1 MKNMILSLDK
11 IFYQKSGIPILED
24 ISFDITTKELVTIIG
39 PNGAGKT
46 TLLKVILGL
55 IRPTNG
61 KIIKNSSLK
70 IGYMPQKLHMDPS
83 LPITVKRFLEFS
95 RHQEALQTV
104 ITAIGIDKLFE
115 KSIHSLSGGE
125 FQRVLL
131 ARALLSKPDLLV
143 LDEPLQGVDI
153 NGQETLYKLIYEIR
167 QILNCAVLLVSH
179 DLHFVHAASDKV
191 ICLNHHICCAGKPE
205 EVKKHPNYQ
214 LLFSND
220 RSDILALYAHSHNH
234 SHDMDHNRSHCH
246 E

>member
-1 MKNMILSLDK
+1 MILSLDK
-11 IFYQKSGIPILED
+11 IFYHRNGVAILHD
-24 ISFDITTKELVTIIG
+24 VSLAISAKELVTVIG

-46 TLLKVILGL
+46 TLLKIVLGL
-55 IRPTNG
+55 ITPTSG
-61 KIIKNSSLK
+61 QIIKPASLK

-95 RHQEALQTV
+95 RYQDALQEIV
-104 ITAIGIDKLFE
+104 TAVGIDKLLE
-115 KSIHSLSGGE
+115 KSIHILSGGE
-125 FQRVLL
+125 LQRVLL

-153 NGQETLYKLIYEIR
+153 NGQVSLYKLIYEVR
-167 QILNCAVLLVSH
+167 QVLNCSILLVSH

-214 LLFSND
+214 LLFENY
-220 RSDILALYAHSHNH
+220 RPEVLAPYAHSHNH
-234 SHDMDHNRSHCH
+234 SHDIDNQRDECN

>member
-1 MKNMILSLDK
+1 MILSLNK
-11 IFYQKSGIPILED
+11 VFYQKNGVSILED
-24 ISFDITTKELVTIIG
+24 VSLAISKKELVTVIG

-55 IRPTNG
+55 ITPTSG
-61 KIIKNSSLK
+61 KVIKKSSLNF
-70 IGYMPQKLHMDPS
+70 GYMPQRLHIDPS

-95 RHQEALQTV
+95 RYQGTLQEIVDAV
-104 ITAIGIDKLFE
+104 GIKQLLE
-115 KSIHSLSGGE
+115 KSIHILSGGE
-125 FQRVLL
+125 LQRVLL

-153 NGQETLYKLIYEIR
+153 SGQVSLYKLIYDIR
-167 QILNCAVLLVSH
+167 QILGCGIFLVSH

-205 EVKKHPNYQ
+205 EVKEHPNYQ
-214 LLFSND
+214 TLFSD
-220 RSDILALYAHSHNH
+220 YRPEVLAPYAHYHNH
-234 SHDMDHNRSHCH
+234 NHDIDKKRDECN

>member
-1 MKNMILSLDK
+1 MKNKIISLDK
-11 IFYQKSGIPILED
+11 ISYQKNGVNILHNVSLE
-24 ISFDITTKELVTIIG
+24 ILAKELVTIIG

-46 TLLKVILGL
+46 TLLKVVLGL
-55 IRPTNG
+55 ISPTSG
-61 KIIKNSSLK
+61 QILKRSSLK

-95 RHQEALQTV
+95 CYQNTLQEIV
-104 ITAIGIDKLFE
+104 TAVGIDKLLD
-115 KSIHSLSGGE
+115 KSIHVLSGGE
-125 FQRVLL
+125 FQRALL

-153 NGQETLYKLIYEIR
+153 SGQFSLYKLIYEVR
-167 QILNCAVLLVSH
+167 QILGCAVLLVSH

-205 EVKKHPNYQ
+205 EVKEHPNYQ
-214 LLFSND
+214 SLFSNY
-220 RSDILALYAHSHNH
+220 RPEVLAPYAHSHNH
-234 SHDMDHNRSHCH
+234 SHDIDHKRENCD

>member
-1 MKNMILSLDK
+1 MILSLDK
-11 IFYQKSGIPILED
+11 IFYHRNGVAILHD
-24 ISFDITTKELVTIIG
+24 VSLAISAKELVTVIG

-46 TLLKVILGL
+46 TLLKIVLGL
-55 IRPTNG
+55 ITPTG
-61 KIIKNSSLK
+61 GQIIKPASLK

-95 RHQEALQTV
+95 RYQDALQEIV
-104 ITAIGIDKLFE
+104 TAVGIDKLLE
-115 KSIHSLSGGE
+115 KSIHILSGGE
-125 FQRVLL
+125 LQRVLL

-153 NGQETLYKLIYEIR
+153 NGQVSLYKLIYEVR
-167 QILNCAVLLVSH
+167 QVLSCSILLVSH

-214 LLFSND
+214 TLFENY
-220 RSDILALYAHSHNH
+220 RPEVLAPYAHSHNH
-234 SHDMDHNRSHCH
+234 SHDIDNKRDECN

>member
-1 MKNMILSLDK
+1 MKNTIISLDK
-11 IFYQKSGIPILED
+11 ISYQKGDVTILHD
-24 ISFDITTKELVTIIG
+24 VSLAILAKELVTVIG

-55 IRPTNG
+55 LTPTGG
-61 KIIKNSSLK
+61 KITKLSALK

-95 RHQEALQTV
+95 RYQDALHEV
-104 ITAIGIDKLFE
+104 VTAVGIDKLLE
-115 KSIHSLSGGE
+115 KSIHILSGGE
-125 FQRVLL
+125 LQRILL
-131 ARALLSKPDLLV
+131 ARALLGKPDLLV

-153 NGQETLYKLIYEIR
+153 NGQVSLYKLIYEVR
-167 QILNCAVLLVSH
+167 QILGCAVLLVSH

-214 LLFSND
+214 SLFS
-220 RSDILALYAHSHNH
+220 SYGPEILAPYAHSHNH
-234 SHDMDHNRSHCH
+234 SHDIDNKRDDYN